1 MANRL
6 SEKERLKIINLVN
19 IYGRKWNFIATQMPG
34 RSEST
39 IKSFYN
45 TYEEKETI
53 FPKLGRPVKITA
65 EVKEEVINSIE
76 EDPEQHLTNL
86 SFEHQISTTSVKKIL
101 NDDGYS
107 YHQKTAVTPLRQE
120 HVNARL
126 GMCNRFLVY
135 DYGQLWPIIFTDES
149 TIIVNMNN
157 GGIWRKRGHYPPQAF
172 YEKDKKPTSIM
183 VWGGIGPRGYRT
195 QLIKFSENVNKV
207 TYQEALQK
215 NKIFENI
222 TSIFGNQWVWQQ
234 DGATPHS
241 AYESMIYILQNVPH
255 YLIWPAYSPDLSPIE
270 QVWSYIKKRLAGQ
283 KFDDPDELFD
293 AIEQEWQ
300 AVPAEVLHNIYSS
313 FYARLVV
320 CREIGGQ
327 SLNGHW
333 TRVKQVHDQYRTKL
347 VFTTDPISG
356 QVMVSETK

>member
-6 SEKERLKIINLVN
+6 SEKERLKIIESVN
-19 IYGRKWNFIATQMPG
+19 KYGRKWKFIATQIPN

-45 TYEEKETI
+45 TYLKKETI
-53 FPKLGRPVKITA
+53 FPKLGRPPKITD
-65 EVKEEVINSIE
+65 EVKQEVINSIE

-86 SFEHQISTTSVKKIL
+86 SYDNDISTTGAKKIL
-101 NDDGYS
+101 NDNGYS
-107 YHQKTAVTPLRQE
+107 YHQKIAITPLKPD
-120 HVNARL
+120 HINARL
-126 GMCNRFLVY
+126 NLCNRFLVY

-149 TIIVNMNN
+149 TIIVDLNN

-172 YEKDKKPTSIM
+172 YEKDKKPTSIII
-183 VWGGIGPRGYRT
+183 WGGIGPRGYRT
-195 QLIKFSENVNKV
+195 QLIKFAEHVNKV
-207 TYQEALQK
+207 TYKEELEK

-222 TSIFGNQWVWQQ
+222 SNVFGSQWVWQQ

-241 AYESMIYILQNVPH
+241 AQETMVYILQNVPH
-255 YLIWPAYSPDLSPIE
+255 YLIWPAFSPDLSPIE

-283 KFDDPDELFD
+283 RFDDPDQLFD
-293 AIEQEWQ
+293 AIEQEWL
-300 AVPAEVLHNIYSS
+300 AIPDEIIHNIYSS

-333 TRVKQVHDQYRTKL
+333 TRVKQVHNQYRTKL
-347 VFTTDPISG
+347 VYTTDPISG
-356 QVMVSETK
+356 QVMVSETQ